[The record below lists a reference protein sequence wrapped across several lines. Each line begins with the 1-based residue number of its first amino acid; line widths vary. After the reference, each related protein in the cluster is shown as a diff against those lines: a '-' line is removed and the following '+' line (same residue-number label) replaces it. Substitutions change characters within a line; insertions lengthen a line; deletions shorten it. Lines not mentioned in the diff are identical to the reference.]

1 MLLDHFK
8 EVHLFMDF
16 AIAMG
21 IVFGLAAI
29 GSGIGMGLIVGRT
42 IEGSARQPELRGSL
56 MGLMFLGVGLV
67 DALPIIAVVI
77 GFMLMGKALA

>member
-1 MLLDHFK
+1 
-8 EVHLFMDF
+8 MDF

-77 GFMLMGKALA
+77 GFMLMGKAL

>member
-1 MLLDHFK
+1 
-8 EVHLFMDF
+8 MDY

-42 IEGSARQPELRGSL
+42 IEGTARQPELRGNL

-67 DALPIIAVVI
+67 DALPIIGVVI
-77 GFMLMGKALA
+77 GFMLMGKALAG

>member
-1 MLLDHFK
+1 
-8 EVHLFMDF
+8 MDF

>member
-1 MLLDHFK
+1 
-8 EVHLFMDF
+8 MDF

-42 IEGSARQPELRGSL
+42 IEGTARQPELRGSL

-67 DALPIIAVVI
+67 DALPIIGVVI

>member
-1 MLLDHFK
+1 
-8 EVHLFMDF
+8 MDF
-16 AIAMG
+16 ALAMG

-42 IEGSARQPELRGSL
+42 IEGTARQPELRGNL

-77 GFMLMGKALA
+77 GFMLMGKALG

>member
-1 MLLDHFK
+1 
-8 EVHLFMDF
+8 MDF

-42 IEGSARQPELRGSL
+42 IEGTARQPELRGSL

-77 GFMLMGKALA
+77 GFMLMGKAL

>member
-1 MLLDHFK
+1 
-8 EVHLFMDF
+8 MDF

-42 IEGSARQPELRGSL
+42 IEGTARQPELRSSL

-77 GFMLMGKALA
+77 GFMLMGKALQ